1 MSLIQLFN
9 TLNKEVQNLIK
20 LFYLGFGSP
29 SAVIFRGFFVTDL
42 RTQRSSKCKE
52 NCITAWKYKMLTR
65 PKENLYDIRSGI
77 IAASELKIAFFSDEP
92 DSEYKNEILH
102 YNHNLISFFQKMKLN
117 KLTKPEIHGTPTA
130 LIMRKYITML
140 SSRFE
145 DNPLCNTIWR
155 IRVHMTRGILT
166 DKKIINLK
174 PVCNTQ
180 VYNELT
186 AAYNAK

>member
-9 TLNKEVQNLIK
+9 TLNTEIQNLIK

-29 SAVIFRGFFVTDL
+29 TAVIFRGFFVTDL

-52 NCITAWKYKMLTR
+52 NCITAWKFKMLMGN
-65 PKENLYDIRSGI
+65 KEIIYKSKSGI
-77 IAASELKIAFFSDEP
+77 VAACELNIAFFSDEP
-92 DSEYKNEILH
+92 DSEYKAEVLYDNRS
-102 YNHNLISFFQKMKLN
+102 LIDQFQKMKIH

-130 LIMRKYITML
+130 LIMRKYITM

-145 DNPLCNTIWR
+145 DIPLCNTMWR
-155 IRVHMTRGILT
+155 IRVHLTFGILT
-166 DKKIINLK
+166 DKKIKDLK
-174 PVCNTQ
+174 QVCNTQ

>member
-9 TLNKEVQNLIK
+9 TLNAEVQNLIK

-29 SAVIFRGFFVTDL
+29 TAVIFRGFFVTEL

-52 NCITAWKYKMLTR
+52 NCITAWKFKMLMGN
-65 PKENLYDIRSGI
+65 KDIIYKSKSGVV
-77 IAASELKIAFFSDEP
+77 AACELNIAFFSDEP
-92 DSEYKNEILH
+92 DSEYKNEVL
-102 YNHNLISFFQKMKLN
+102 YDNRSLISQFQKMKIN

-140 SSRFE
+140 SSMFE
-145 DNPLCNTIWR
+145 DIPLCYTIWR
-155 IRVHMTRGILT
+155 IKVRMTRGILT
-166 DKKIINLK
+166 DKKIKNLK